1 MRNRDP
7 RGRFRKNIKP
17 QKEETSTQK
26 AIETETEILAEETI
40 EQNLEPGN
48 TIQQQ
53 TQHPGDPALD
63 DTVDPEKIQALLGN
77 PNSVVSQITTTTV
90 KSKAIR
96 SSKGPIGDNTSDKKN
111 PERWDFTPSPKK
123 DRIIYT
129 ILGNP
134 FTMGERGRDLHG
146 ELHIENEGEEQAE
159 NELPPETTFGFP
171 ILDLVQNVNMKNI
184 PLSALPTFHGK
195 NSEDPDVFLFEF
207 DILCRSYNYL
217 QDAHKLKLFPATL
230 KDSALRWF
238 MSLGEY
244 NIRSWEDM
252 KAKFLKKYQDYCRTK
267 DSRNDIFKMQQQ
279 DEESLEDFLERFTF
293 TLQKSKYNDL
303 QDEAIKTLFLK
314 GVLEEYIDTLNLMA
328 SGDIYQKNFE
338 TISELCRT
346 YSRSKGKT
354 AKGVREPVNK
364 NTKTSTSGG
373 VTRVE
378 LGNLLDNFKT
388 DLLGTIGSQLDT
400 LKIKRKQEEEN
411 PVLSIFCPKC
421 RKRHPLRECP
431 LDNVPVCAI
440 CTENHKTEDCPSLPG
455 LQAIFKGGEAPGTPS
470 APKRP
475 WQPRNPNAN
484 AYQEPSPQSSSYY
497 PPFSQQQH
505 PWNWPNWPSQ
515 NAPAQPWYQGW
526 RNPNFGNNQQQH
538 AVPVPQNPYT
548 QYPPNMQQL
557 LPGFTPP
564 PLPPI
569 PQNPQQPQNPPR
581 PTIFPAQPIPNPNHR
596 PPLPLHNADFQNYPA
611 YNINPISI
619 QEVQLRSGKILN
631 KNQPITKT
639 TPKVII
645 EEHEDEPADNLSN
658 ETPLQDVIIPK

>member
-7 RGRFRKNIKP
+7 RGRFRKNTKP
-17 QKEETSTQK
+17 QKEEETSTQR
-26 AIETETEILAEETI
+26 AIETETEILAEETV

-48 TIQQQ
+48 TIYQQ
-53 TQHPGDPALD
+53 TQNLGDPALD
-63 DTVDPEKIQALLGN
+63 DTVDPEKIHDLLRN
-77 PNSVVSQITTTTV
+77 PNSVISQITTTAVT
-90 KSKAIR
+90 SKAIR
-96 SSKGPIGDNTSDKKN
+96 SSKRPIGDNTSGKKN

-123 DRIIYT
+123 DRIVYT

-171 ILDLVQNVNMKNI
+171 ILDLVQNVTMKNI

-252 KAKFLKKYQDYCRTK
+252 KTKFLKKYQDYCRTK

-303 QDEAIKTLFLK
+303 QDEAVKTLFLK

-346 YSRSKGKT
+346 YSRSKGKAT
-354 AKGVREPVNK
+354 KSVREPVNK

-431 LDNVPVCAI
+431 LDNISVCAI

-455 LQAIFKGGEAPGTPS
+455 LQAIFKGGEAPGTSS
-470 APKRP
+470 APKKP

-497 PPFSQQQH
+497 PPFSQQQQH
-505 PWNWPNWPSQ
+505 PWNWPNWPPQ
-515 NAPAQPWYQGW
+515 NVPAQPWYQGW

-548 QYPPNMQQL
+548 QYPPNLQQL

-564 PLPPI
+564 PLQQLLPGFTPPPCHPFHKTLSSLRI
-569 PQNPQQPQNPPR
+569 HHVLPFFPLNPFQIRTTDHPYHSIMLISR
-581 PTIFPAQPIPNPNHR
+581 TI
-596 PPLPLHNADFQNYPA
+596 
-611 YNINPISI
+611 
-619 QEVQLRSGKILN
+619 QL
-631 KNQPITKT
+631 T
-639 TPKVII
+639 T
-645 EEHEDEPADNLSN
+645 
-658 ETPLQDVIIPK
+658 

>member
-1 MRNRDP
+1 MRNRDH
-7 RGRFRKNIKP
+7 RGRFRRNIKQ

-48 TIQQQ
+48 TIHQQ
-53 TQHPGDPALD
+53 TQNPGDPALD

-90 KSKAIR
+90 ESKAIG
-96 SSKGPIGDNTSDKKN
+96 SSKGPIGDNNSDKKN

-123 DRIIYT
+123 DRIAYT

-134 FTMGERGRDLHG
+134 FNMGERGRDLHG

-159 NELPPETTFGFP
+159 NELTPETTFGFP
-171 ILDLVQNVNMKNI
+171 ILDLVQDVNMKNI
-184 PLSALPTFHGK
+184 LLSALPTFHGK

-244 NIRSWEDM
+244 SIRSWEDM

-279 DEESLEDFLERFTF
+279 DEESLEDFLERFTY

-303 QDEAIKTLFLK
+303 WDEAIKTLFLK

-338 TISELCRT
+338 AISELCRT

-354 AKGVREPVNK
+354 AKSVREPVNK

-378 LGNLLDNFKT
+378 LGNLLENFKT
-388 DLLGTIGSQLDT
+388 DILGTIGSQLDT

-411 PVLSIFCPKC
+411 PVLSIFFPKC
-421 RKRHPLRECP
+421 RKRHPL
-431 LDNVPVCAI
+431 
-440 CTENHKTEDCPSLPG
+440 
-455 LQAIFKGGEAPGTPS
+455 
-470 APKRP
+470 
-475 WQPRNPNAN
+475 
-484 AYQEPSPQSSSYY
+484 
-497 PPFSQQQH
+497 
-505 PWNWPNWPSQ
+505 
-515 NAPAQPWYQGW
+515 
-526 RNPNFGNNQQQH
+526 
-538 AVPVPQNPYT
+538 
-548 QYPPNMQQL
+548 
-557 LPGFTPP
+557 
-564 PLPPI
+564 
-569 PQNPQQPQNPPR
+569 
-581 PTIFPAQPIPNPNHR
+581 
-596 PPLPLHNADFQNYPA
+596 
-611 YNINPISI
+611 
-619 QEVQLRSGKILN
+619 
-631 KNQPITKT
+631 
-639 TPKVII
+639 
-645 EEHEDEPADNLSN
+645 
-658 ETPLQDVIIPK
+658 